1 MKGGTRV
8 STLGQVG
15 REGPLHPTGVG
26 SQGWIPGVRL
36 GSWGQA
42 GPPHTKLGGFC
53 SVRSLR
59 CTHAH
64 A

>member
-15 REGPLHPTGVG
+15 GEGPLHPTGVE
-26 SQGWIPGVRL
+26 RAL

-42 GPPHTKLGGFC
+42 RPPLPSFC
-53 SVRSLR
+53 SIRSLR